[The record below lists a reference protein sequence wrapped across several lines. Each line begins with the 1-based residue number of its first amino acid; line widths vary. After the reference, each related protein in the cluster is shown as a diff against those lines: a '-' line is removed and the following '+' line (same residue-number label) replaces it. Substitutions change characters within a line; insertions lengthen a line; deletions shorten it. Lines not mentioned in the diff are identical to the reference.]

1 MANDKHDGK
10 LEVANKL
17 AALPTDA
24 DPRRRSLLKAG
35 FGATLL
41 PVGGS
46 LLLSACS
53 SDDDDDDITSPDTP
67 GTQPQPQPQ
76 PEPQPQPVNISSFAV
91 AVLPDTQFYSRYATD

>member
-1 MANDKHDGK
+1 MGSAQMAHDTQDGK
-10 LEVANKL
+10 HGIATISNN
-17 AALPTDA
+17 LPTAA

-53 SDDDDDDITSPDTP
+53 SDDDDDDVD
-67 GTQPQPQPQ
+67 G
-76 PEPQPQPVNISSFAV
+76 
-91 AVLPDTQFYSRYATD
+91 DW